1 MRHLTR
7 NAAIA
12 CLIATGTA
20 CAVRTYPGQ
29 VRPKDPIRH
38 YSLLVP
44 DSLEVV
50 SVDYDIV
57 IWTDDRR
64 NPPGRAFVKVIARNR
79 GTGAFVLML
88 YEDIAHRTE
97 PIQTIEVN
105 SANMSSSSGIRE

>member
-20 CAVRTYPGQ
+20 CAVRTYPDQ
-29 VRPKDPIRH
+29 VRPQDPIRH
-38 YSLLVP
+38 YSLMVA

-50 SVDYDIV
+50 SVDYDVV
-57 IWTDDRR
+57 IWANNTK
-64 NPPGRAFVKVIARNR
+64 NPPGRGFVKVIARNR
-79 GTGAFVLML
+79 RTGAFVLML
-88 YEDIAHRTE
+88 YEDIANRSE

-105 SANMSSSSGIRE
+105 SANTSRSPGGRE